1 MMLCHNTSL
10 LENTTDWTLPKSAYI
25 HIPFCVRKCLYCDFA
40 VVAGT
45 TNLNLYDTY
54 IEHLLKE
61 IETTLSYFKRKYQK
75 LPALE
80 TLYIGGGTPS
90 VLSYIHLQRI
100 VDKLQQ
106 YVDFAPTSEFTV
118 EMDPAT
124 FDLSKARQFRNLGVN
139 RVSIGVQSFDDNLL
153 KLCGRSHNSKQAY
166 MAWDILR
173 TAGFTNLSLD
183 LMSGLPYQSEEIF
196 RDSIEKAISLDPEH
210 LSCYDLI
217 IEQSTPFG
225 KKYQSGIF
233 PLPSEDEAACM
244 YILASSRLREQGYE
258 HYEISNY
265 GKPAY
270 LSKHNQTYWK
280 NQSYYGFGMSATSY
294 TEMKRFT
301 RPRKLV
307 PYFEWVKQLEKRKG
321 ELECPQESLREQ
333 AVDTLILGLRM
344 KQGISL
350 NTFTKLYG
358 QSISQLV
365 IDASQP
371 WITSGH
377 MLEIYNCNGQLEGLA
392 LKDPEGFLLQNS
404 ILISLL
410 EKSLWTTN
418 SSTYP
423 VTLS

>member
-61 IETTLSYFKRKYQK
+61 IEITLGYFKRKYQK

-196 RDSIEKAISLDPEH
+196 RV
-210 LSCYDLI
+210 C
-217 IEQSTPFG
+217 
-225 KKYQSGIF
+225 
-233 PLPSEDEAACM
+233 
-244 YILASSRLREQGYE
+244 LRYV
-258 HYEISNY
+258 
-265 GKPAY
+265 Y
-270 LSKHNQTYWK
+270 L
-280 NQSYYGFGMSATSY
+280 
-294 TEMKRFT
+294 
-301 RPRKLV
+301 
-307 PYFEWVKQLEKRKG
+307 
-321 ELECPQESLREQ
+321 
-333 AVDTLILGLRM
+333 
-344 KQGISL
+344 L
-350 NTFTKLYG
+350 N
-358 QSISQLV
+358 
-365 IDASQP
+365 
-371 WITSGH
+371 
-377 MLEIYNCNGQLEGLA
+377 
-392 LKDPEGFLLQNS
+392 
-404 ILISLL
+404 
-410 EKSLWTTN
+410 
-418 SSTYP
+418 
-423 VTLS
+423 